1 MVNSDASLLSVRQ
14 PRMLRFM
21 PFFRNQTTAD
31 GSTGSLVADAKALVG
46 DFVRYGGRRL
56 GAALAL
62 MLAGG
67 ILEGVG
73 LALLVPIFSLLAPQT
88 GGRWRAMV
96 VDTLSSI
103 GLVTR
108 LEQLAAVLLAFCLLV
123 GVRAAVLSARDRL
136 VSDLSLGF
144 VDHRR
149 LMVVTDLAHARWSSL
164 ARLRHA
170 RIAHILSSEITRLA
184 FACSVLLQ
192 MMTASIMLVT
202 QAILMILLSPVVALL
217 MIGFALLGLVVLV
230 PLSRRA
236 ADVGRSTA
244 RFAFRIA
251 GETAHF
257 LGGLK
262 IAVAHDMADAFV
274 AQIGEEGTQLRT
286 QLTLQQ
292 RFQSRVA
299 IVSASIASLA
309 GAMMIFGA
317 VLFDIP
323 TVTLLAALVV
333 LVRMSGPVR
342 SLQQSAQQLFGV
354 LSAFTALHD
363 LKIDLGPPV
372 PITSGAGAQSVR
384 YGTIRFDR
392 VTFRYPDA
400 PAAVFA
406 GLDLTIGAGELIG
419 LSGPSGTGKTSFV
432 DLLTGL
438 LEPSE
443 GRIMIGDTVLGPAT
457 LASWRRRLAY
467 VAQDSY
473 LINDGIRRNLT
484 WGSDVR
490 PDPDLWQALAQAGAA
505 DMVGA
510 MPQGL
515 DTPMDDRGTRL
526 SGGERQRIALARAL
540 LRDPQLLI
548 LDEATNAIDIA
559 TEQAV
564 IANLRRALPEATILI
579 IAHREETLRACDR
592 VIVLEAAQ
600 TVDT

>member
-1 MVNSDASLLSVRQ
+1 MAGTATDAAIPDS
-14 PRMLRFM
+14 
-21 PFFRNQTTAD
+21 A
-31 GSTGSLVADAKALVG
+31 TGSLVADSSALIG
-46 DFVRYGGRRL
+46 DFARYGGRRL
-56 GAALAL
+56 GAAIAL
-62 MLAGG
+62 MLLGG

-88 GGRWRAMV
+88 GGRWRAML
-96 VDTLSSI
+96 VDALSSI

-123 GVRAAVLSARDRL
+123 GVRAAVLSTRDRL

-144 VDHRR
+144 IDHRR

-164 ARLRHA
+164 ARLQHA
-170 RIAHILSSEITRLA
+170 RIAHILSSEIARLA
-184 FACSVLLQ
+184 LACSVLLQ
-192 MMTASIMLVT
+192 IMTATIMLLI
-202 QAILMILLSPVVALL
+202 QAVLMILLSPLVALL
-217 MIGFALLGLVVLV
+217 ATGFAVLGLVVLV

-236 ADVGRSTA
+236 AEVGKSST

-262 IAVAHDMADAFV
+262 IAVAHDMADIFV
-274 AQIGEEGTQLRT
+274 AQIGEDSAKLRR

-292 RFQSRVA
+292 RFQSRVSIA
-299 IVSASIASLA
+299 SASIASLV
-309 GAMMIFGA
+309 GATMIFGA
-317 VLFDIP
+317 VLLQIP

-342 SLQQSAQQLFGV
+342 LLQQSAQQLFGV
-354 LSAFTALHD
+354 LPAFTALRD
-363 LKIDLGPPV
+363 LKTDLGASAPMA
-372 PITSGAGAQSVR
+372 IGAEAHAVEH
-384 YGTIRFDR
+384 GTIRFER
-392 VTFRYPDA
+392 VTFRYPGADT
-400 PAAVFA
+400 AVFT
-406 GLDLTIGAGELIG
+406 GLDLTIGAGEMVG

-438 LEPSE
+438 LQPTE
-443 GRIMIGDTVLGPAT
+443 GRIVIDRMVLGPAT

-473 LINDGIRRNLT
+473 LINDSIRRNLT

-490 PDPDLWQALAQAGAA
+490 ADPDLWHALAQAGAA

-548 LDEATNAIDIA
+548 LDEATNAIDVA

-564 IANLRRALPEATILI
+564 IANLRRALPDATILI
-579 IAHREETLRACDR
+579 VAHREETLRACDR
-592 VIVLEAAQ
+592 VIVLETAQ
-600 TVDT
+600 TAAT

>member
-1 MVNSDASLLSVRQ
+1 MLS
-14 PRMLRFM
+14 FM
-21 PFFRNQTTAD
+21 PLFRPSSDRSGPDRAAPDMPAGSLAAD
-31 GSTGSLVADAKALVG
+31 GAALVG
-46 DFVRYGGRRL
+46 DFVRHGGRRL
-56 GAALAL
+56 GAAVGL

-96 VDTLSSI
+96 VETLASV
-103 GLVTR
+103 GLITR
-108 LEQLAAVLLAFCLLV
+108 LEQLAAVLVAFCLLV
-123 GVRAAVLSARDRL
+123 GVRAIVLSTRDWL
-136 VSDLSLGF
+136 VSDLTLGF

-164 ARLRHA
+164 ARLQHA

-192 MMTASIMLVT
+192 IMAAGIMLVV
-202 QAILMILLSPVVALL
+202 QAILMILLSPAVALVV
-217 MIGFALLGLVVLV
+217 IGFALLGLVVLV

-236 ADVGRSTA
+236 GAVGRSSA

-262 IAVAHDMADAFV
+262 IAVAHDMTDAFV
-274 AQIGEEGTQLRT
+274 AQIGEEGTKLRAQLA
-286 QLTLQQ
+286 LQQ

-299 IVSASIASLA
+299 IASATIASLA

-317 VLFDIP
+317 VLLDIP

-342 SLQQSAQQLFGV
+342 SLQQSVQQLFGV
-354 LSAFTALHD
+354 LPAFTALRD
-363 LKIDLGPPV
+363 LKADLGAPV
-372 PITSGAGAQSVR
+372 PITTGAGAQAVHH
-384 YGTIRFDR
+384 GMIRFER
-392 VTFRYPDA
+392 VTFRYPGAAA
-400 PAAVFA
+400 PVFE
-406 GLDLTIGAGELIG
+406 GLDLAIGAGELVG
-419 LSGPSGTGKTSFV
+419 LSGASGTGKTSFV

-438 LEPSE
+438 LEPTQ
-443 GRIMIGDTVLGPAT
+443 GRIVIGEGDDSQALGPAI
-457 LASWRRRLAY
+457 LAGWRRRLAY

-473 LINDGIRRNLT
+473 LINDSIRRNLT

-490 PDPDLWQALAQAGAA
+490 PDPDLWHALAQAGAA
-505 DMVGA
+505 EMVGA

-515 DTPMDDRGTRL
+515 DTQMDDRGTRL

-540 LRDPQLLI
+540 LRDPGLLI
-548 LDEATNAIDIA
+548 LDEATNAIDVA

-564 IANLRRALPEATILI
+564 IANLRRALPQATILI

-592 VIVLEAAQ
+592 VILLEAAQ
-600 TVDT
+600 TTAA

>member
-1 MVNSDASLLSVRQ
+1 MPLFRSSSDRAGPAPAAPDMPAGSLA
-14 PRMLRFM
+14 
-21 PFFRNQTTAD
+21 AD
-31 GSTGSLVADAKALVG
+31 GAALVG
-46 DFVRYGGRRL
+46 DFVRHGGRRL
-56 GAALAL
+56 GAAVGL

-96 VDTLSSI
+96 IETLASV

-108 LEQLAAVLLAFCLLV
+108 LEQLAAVLVAFCLLV
-123 GVRAAVLSARDRL
+123 GVRAIVLSTRDWL
-136 VSDLSLGF
+136 VSDLTLGF

-164 ARLRHA
+164 ARLQHA

-192 MMTASIMLVT
+192 IMAAGIMLVV
-202 QAILMILLSPVVALL
+202 QAILMILLSPVVALVV
-217 MIGFALLGLVVLV
+217 IGFALLGLVVLV

-236 ADVGRSTA
+236 GAVGRSSA

-274 AQIGEEGTQLRT
+274 AQIGEEGTKLRAQLA
-286 QLTLQQ
+286 LQQ

-299 IVSASIASLA
+299 IASATIASLA

-317 VLFDIP
+317 VLLDIP

-342 SLQQSAQQLFGV
+342 SLQQSVQQLFGV
-354 LSAFTALHD
+354 LPAFTALRD
-363 LKIDLGPPV
+363 LKADLGAPV
-372 PITSGAGAQSVR
+372 PVTTGAGAQAVHH
-384 YGTIRFDR
+384 GTIRFER
-392 VTFRYPDA
+392 VTFRYPGAAA
-400 PAAVFA
+400 PVFE
-406 GLDLTIGAGELIG
+406 GLDLAIGAGELVG
-419 LSGPSGTGKTSFV
+419 LSGASGTGKTSFV

-438 LEPSE
+438 LEPSQ
-443 GRIMIGDTVLGPAT
+443 GRIVIGEGDDSQALGPAI
-457 LASWRRRLAY
+457 LAGWRRRLAY

-473 LINDGIRRNLT
+473 LINDSIRRNLT

-490 PDPDLWQALAQAGAA
+490 PDPDLWHALAQAGAA
-505 DMVGA
+505 EMVGA

-515 DTPMDDRGTRL
+515 DTQMDDRGTRL

-540 LRDPQLLI
+540 LRDPGLLI
-548 LDEATNAIDIA
+548 LDEATNAIDVA

-564 IANLRRALPEATILI
+564 IANLRRALPQATILI
-579 IAHREETLRACDR
+579 IAHREETLCACDR
-592 VIVLEAAQ
+592 VILLESAQ
-600 TVDT
+600 TTAA